1 MEIKTVSLTDIKPY
15 DKNPRKND
23 RAVEAVMESIRQCGY
38 CSPIV
43 VDENGLILA
52 GHTRYKALKKLGWNE
67 APVIF
72 KDGMTEEQKRK
83 YRLLDNK
90 TNELAEWD
98 LDLLT
103 VELEGLDF
111 EGFDFGFD
119 IDAEIA
125 DFNSGP
131 RVQEDNFDTTP
142 PRTPKAK
149 IGDIYQLGNH
159 RLMCA
164 DSTDANAWAVLMN
177 EEKADMVFTDPP
189 YGVAIGDKNATL
201 NSVQPSGRCTTNIA
215 NDTMSE
221 QELYDML
228 KAAFINVRENCH
240 DDAVYYVT
248 SPQGGSLGLMMMM
261 MMMMKDAGLPV
272 RHVLMWMKNSAT
284 FSLGRLD
291 YDYQHEPIFYTWTK
305 SHHNYRG
312 GENRTTVWQYDK
324 PRKCD
329 IHPTMKPVEL
339 VANAI
344 LDGTKCGDIVIDAF
358 GGSGTTMIA
367 AEQLGR
373 KARLMELDPHY
384 VDVIIAR
391 WENLTGK
398 EAVLLNG

>member
-1 MEIKTVSLTDIKPY
+1 MEIVMRKVSELTPYEKNAKTHDAKQIANVANSIK
-15 DKNPRKND
+15 RFGW
-23 RAVEAVMESIRQCGY
+23 QQ
-38 CSPIV
+38 PIV
-43 VDENGLILA
+43 IDENGVVVI
-52 GHTRYKALKKLGWNE
+52 GHCRLMAAKKLKLKEVPVTVASGLTE
-67 APVIF
+67 AEI
-72 KDGMTEEQKRK
+72 KELRIA
-83 YRLLDNK
+83 DNK
-90 TNELAEWD
+90 TNESPWDLGLLAED
-98 LDLLT
+98 I
-103 VELEGLDF
+103 EGLDF
-111 EGFDFGFD
+111 EGFDLDFGIDGEIGGGITTND
-119 IDAEIA
+119 II
-125 DFNSGP
+125 
-131 RVQEDNFDTTP
+131 EDDSDVTP
-142 PRTPKAK
+142 PEQPKAK
-149 IGDIYQLGNH
+149 LGDIYQLGDH
-159 RLMCA
+159 RLMCG
-164 DSTDANAWAVLMN
+164 DSTDADAWAQLMDGEN
-177 EEKADMVFTDPP
+177 ADMVFTDPP

-201 NSVQPSGRCTTNIA
+201 NSVQPSGRCANNIA

-221 QELYDML
+221 EELYDML
-228 KAAFINVRENCH
+228 KAAFVNVRENCN
-240 DDAVYYVT
+240 DDAVYFVT
-248 SPQGGSLGLMMMM
+248 SPQGGSLGLM

-344 LDGTKCGDIVIDAF
+344 LDGSKEGDIVLDAF

-391 WENLTGK
+391 WENYTGK
-398 EAVLLNG
+398 KAVLLNG

>member
-1 MEIKTVSLTDIKPY
+1 MEIVMRKVSELTPYEKNAKTHDKRQIDNVAQSIKELGWLQPLVVDKDGVVVVGHCRLLAAKKLKQKEVPCLIADDLTDEQIK
-15 DKNPRKND
+15 
-23 RAVEAVMESIRQCGY
+23 
-38 CSPIV
+38 
-43 VDENGLILA
+43 
-52 GHTRYKALKKLGWNE
+52 
-67 APVIF
+67 
-72 KDGMTEEQKRK
+72 K
-83 YRLLDNK
+83 YRVLDNK
-90 TNELAEWD
+90 LNESPWDLELLAED
-98 LDLLT
+98 I
-103 VELEGLDF
+103 EGLDF
-111 EGFDFGFD
+111 DGYDLDFGIDGEIGGGVTTND
-119 IDAEIA
+119 I
-125 DFNSGP
+125 
-131 RVQEDNFDTTP
+131 VEDDYDVTP
-142 PRTPKAK
+142 PEQPKAK
-149 IGDIYQLGNH
+149 MGDIYQLGEH
-159 RLMCA
+159 RLMCG
-164 DSTDANAWAVLMN
+164 DSTDADAWAKLMDG
-177 EEKADMVFTDPP
+177 EKADMVFTDPP

-221 QELYDML
+221 EELYDML

-240 DDAVYYVT
+240 DDAVYFVT
-248 SPQGGSLGLMMMM
+248 SPQGGSLGLM

-312 GENRTTVWQYDK
+312 GENRTTIWQYDK

-329 IHPTMKPVEL
+329 VHPTMKPVEL

-344 LDGTKCGDIVIDAF
+344 LDGTKEGDIVLDAF

-384 VDVIIAR
+384 IDVIIAR
-391 WENLTGK
+391 WENYTGK
-398 EAVLLNG
+398 KAVLLNG